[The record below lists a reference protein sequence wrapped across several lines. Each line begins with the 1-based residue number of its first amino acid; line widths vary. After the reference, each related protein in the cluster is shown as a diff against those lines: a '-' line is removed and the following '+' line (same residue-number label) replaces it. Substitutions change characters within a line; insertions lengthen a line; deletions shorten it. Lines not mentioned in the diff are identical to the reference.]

1 MGVMMGVVVVV
12 VVGGGGGGA
21 RVCVWTVTC
30 PTIFSFPLRKWK
42 KEFLY
47 CIDLILHG
55 AHMSREQN

>member
-1 MGVMMGVVVVV
+1 MGVMGVVV
-12 VVGGGGGGA
+12 VVGGGG
-21 RVCVWTVTC
+21 WTATC

-47 CIDLILHG
+47 CIDLLLHG